1 MGNMFLFHAFR
12 AAPGLALMALLAAC
26 GSGAGDGRQQGADSL
41 ATKPSD
47 KETEVLNVGGR
58 FFSVPSPVQAALAIK
73 QAGLKYQKDQMAP
86 LEKGDAVTARMAQAT
101 LLGVYGA
108 DMSYATVHKDGQ
120 RALATLQAI
129 EKLGAKL
136 ELGNAFDKA
145 LVERFKA
152 NMGSEDSLLRF
163 SGMAF
168 RAADQ
173 YLKTNDAHDVSAWV
187 LAAGW
192 VEGMHLTLADPA
204 AGRNAAVL
212 ARIGEQKGTL
222 DGILAVVDGINKE
235 GHSNALLAGLKELR
249 RAMEGIKT
257 TYVYEAPVTDAAAK
271 TTYINSKSTAEVS
284 AEQLAEIAAKVAALR
299 NLILA

>member
-1 MGNMFLFHAFR
+1 MASKFASHGLPVVALF
-12 AAPGLALMALLAAC
+12 ALLSAC
-26 GSGAGDGRQQGADSL
+26 GGGSGNGQNPGADTL
-41 ATKPSD
+41 TTQPA
-47 KETEVLNVGGR
+47 KETEILNLGGR
-58 FFSVPSPVQAALAIK
+58 FFSIPSPVQAALAIK
-73 QAGLKYQKDQMAP
+73 QAGLKYQKDQTAP
-86 LEKGDAVTARMAQAT
+86 LDKADAVTARMAQAT

-129 EKLGAKL
+129 ERLGAKL

-152 NMGSEDSLLRF
+152 NLGSEDSLLRF
-163 SGMAF
+163 SGIAF

-187 LAAGW
+187 LAGGW
-192 VEGMHLTLADPA
+192 IEGLHLTLADPSA
-204 AGRNAAVL
+204 AKSAAVL

-222 DGILAVVDGINKE
+222 DGILAVVDGINKD
-235 GHSNALLAGLKELR
+235 GKSNALLSGLKELR
-249 RAMEGIKT
+249 RAMDGVKT

-284 AEQLAEIAAKVAALR
+284 PEQLAEIAAKVAALR
-299 NLILA
+299 NMILA

>member
-1 MGNMFLFHAFR
+1 MELKRSLTTASV
-12 AAPGLALMALLAAC
+12 AAWLMLLSAC
-26 GSGAGDGRQQGADSL
+26 GGGSDGQQQG
-41 ATKPSD
+41 SD
-47 KETEVLNVGGR
+47 TLTAPPTAKETEIISVGGK

-73 QAGLKYQKDQMAP
+73 QAGLKYQKDQVAP
-86 LEKGDAVTARMAQAT
+86 LEKGDAVTARMGQAT
-101 LLGVYGA
+101 LLGAYGA

-136 ELGNAFDKA
+136 ELSNAFDKA

-187 LAAGW
+187 LAGGW
-192 VEGMHLTLADPA
+192 IEGMHLTLADP
-204 AGRNAAVL
+204 NAAKSAAIA
-212 ARIGEQKGTL
+212 ARIGEQKGSL
-222 DGILAVVDGINKE
+222 DGLLAVVDAINKD
-235 GHSNALLAGLKELR
+235 GQSNALLVGLKELR
-249 RAMEGIKT
+249 SAMAGIKT
-257 TYVYEAPVTDAAAK
+257 TYVYEVPVTDAAAK
-271 TTYINSKSTAEVS
+271 TTYINSKSTTDVS